1 MAHRDPRV
9 DAYITG
15 AAPFAQSILERL
27 RHDLHA
33 ALPGVDETIKW
44 GMPFFVDEGRI
55 VAHMAAFKQHC
66 AFGFWRGRNVA
77 NTGREGE
84 AMGQFGRIASVAD
97 LPSPREF
104 KSLVKAAAAQ
114 ARERAQAAPAVARRP
129 AAPAP
134 APIGTELRAAL
145 QGHAAARR
153 GFESLTP
160 GRQREYVE
168 WIAEAKR
175 EATRTRRIAQA
186 LEWLVDGKSR
196 NWKYEAC

>member
-1 MAHRDPRV
+1 
-9 DAYITG
+9 
-15 AAPFAQSILERL
+15 
-27 RHDLHA
+27 
-33 ALPGVDETIKW
+33 
-44 GMPFFVDEGRI
+44 
-55 VAHMAAFKQHC
+55 
-66 AFGFWRGRNVA
+66 VA

-104 KSLVKAAAAQ
+104 KVLVKAAAAQ
-114 ARERAQAAPAVARRP
+114 ARVRAEATPPVARRAAEPVP
-129 AAPAP
+129 A
-134 APIGTELRAAL
+134 GTELQAAL

-175 EATRTRRIAQA
+175 EATRARRIAQA
-186 LEWLVDGKSR
+186 LEWLAEGKSR
-196 NWKYEAC
+196 NWKYVAC